1 MEWYIKGRVLYR
13 IHSVVALK
21 CVSAY
26 LAKQPCSQPALSL
39 CSVMRPPPAVPPPP
53 PQLPVLGTCPRGC
66 AGTDVLPQQP
76 HRYARLLDG
85 GGLLKAHG
93 CDGLKREGGTRQ
105 EGEGV

>member
-1 MEWYIKGRVLYR
+1 
-13 IHSVVALK
+13 
-21 CVSAY
+21 
-26 LAKQPCSQPALSL
+26 
-39 CSVMRPPPAVPPPP
+39 MRPPPAVPPPP

-66 AGTDVLPQQP
+66 AGTDVRPQQP

-85 GGLLKAHG
+85 GGLLEAHG